1 MPSLSEA
8 YTNPVA
14 CDLKAQFGKQIADL
28 ASPEDDPV
36 YVELHGLYIG
46 KILYDFETRATTKMY
61 RISAIQFVRSFT
73 STRHSCW
80 EATCEPVVRDPQT
93 GNFGVPHDVKVADTN
108 VTLTHALQGYCLAEY
123 PNGIDAD
130 PTYFPWVQQYIDH
143 FKTVIQPKYPSI
155 FLNLPA
161 KDLSP
166 STSKD
171 SPSSSRTPKR
181 RTRPQKRPRRHV
193 PEA

>member
-1 MPSLSEA
+1 MPA
-8 YTNPVA
+8 T
-14 CDLKAQFGKQIADL
+14 LKHNSFGKQIADL
-28 ASPEDDPV
+28 AAPEDDPV
-36 YVELHGLYIG
+36 YVELHGLFIR
-46 KILYDFETRATTKMY
+46 KILYDYETRATTKIY

-143 FKTVIQPKYPSI
+143 FRNVIEPKFPSI
-155 FLNLPA
+155 MLYKAPAVDLPST
-161 KDLSP
+161 KDLP
-166 STSKD
+166 SSHKKRKAATKKD
-171 SPSSSRTPKR
+171 SPSTR
-181 RTRPQKRPRRHV
+181 RTRPRRTTNV
-193 PEA
+193 PVDPA